1 MPPSCKLLATVYAL
15 DVIKGKIT
23 QTDVGREITGGFT
36 TGDWRYEGY

>member
-23 QTDVGREITGGFT
+23 QTDVGRDNGWFHY
-36 TGDWRYEGY
+36 WRLAV